1 MRLILSTILNFRDDC
16 SAASIHAKTLNY
28 VMLYYQK
35 LSEQPRNRGRKWIC
49 SYLHCKIYE
58 TFITKYLNKK
68 NHLTQKTVLKNNQ
81 ERFLDVIHFAK
92 WSLRKRFNGGHI
104 D

>member
-35 LSEQPRNRGRKWIC
+35 LSDQPRNRGRKWIC

-58 TFITKYLNKK
+58 TFITKYLNKIPFNTK
-68 NHLTQKTVLKNNQ
+68 
-81 ERFLDVIHFAK
+81 DSAK
-92 WSLRKRFNGGHI
+92 KQSRKI
-104 D
+104 P